1 MDKKRNTETES
12 IRPEGQKK
20 ENQSLKVV
28 IYMRVGS
35 KEQLGGWEDGKKK

>member
-1 MDKKRNTETES
+1 MDKKRNTETEVF
-12 IRPEGQKK
+12 RPEEQKK
-20 ENQSLKVV
+20 VNTPLKVA

>member
-1 MDKKRNTETES
+1 MDKKRNAETGV
-12 IRPEGQKK
+12 IRPEGQNK